1 MNWLNQGFLKFII
14 ILSLLPLLPV
24 FLLSLTPAGLLLVA
38 VIAYFTWPRFQRS
51 VNQFFGGL
59 GRGIRAIFVGI
70 FRLIGTLV
78 GGLFKVLG
86 FGLVGAGKSV
96 GWLWGARTPSSAQFM
111 GWFERWR
118 FLRSSHQGILI
129 DGRSSRLSEADSYES
144 LLVQGGMGRGKSS
157 GIVLPNLLSLP
168 NNKPSFVISDTSGEL
183 YQASSGYLASQGYVI
198 RVLNLMDP
206 AHSET
211 YNPLSRATAPQDL
224 AELAKTLVRSAGGR
238 AAGQGNHDPFWD
250 QSAEKLIRILAQC
263 LQNQLDPSFRNL
275 ANLRHL
281 VTSFDAHV
289 TPQGQLGKIDQF
301 VLQSTQQDQGTFQS
315 YRAFVQ
321 GNLKTLQSVLM
332 TADVALDAVATP
344 EMAALTATNSVDFDE
359 LRQRPTALYV
369 MVNQTQMD
377 LYKFLLN
384 LFYADLFRSLLR
396 NQNDPGNPVWLWLDE
411 FGHLAVP
418 RFETFATT
426 ARKYKV
432 AYALFLQ
439 SLGQLEGQYGPH
451 NARTIIEGLGTELY
465 LPGASLDT
473 ARNLEARLGRI
484 SGTPLMSANE
494 IIRMKDN
501 EALLL
506 NSNRLPVLLRT
517 KRYYQRAD
525 LRWRSRKTPA
535 PLPQSSG
542 RLPAMISL

>member
-1 MNWLNQGFLKFII
+1 MNWFNQGFLKFIT

-38 VIAYFTWPRFQRS
+38 VIAYFTWPRFKRG

-59 GRGIRAIFVGI
+59 GRGVRTIFVGI
-70 FRLIGTLV
+70 FKLIGTVL
-78 GGLFKVLG
+78 GGLFKALG
-86 FGLVGAGKSV
+86 FGVFGAGKTV
-96 GWLWGARTPSSAQFM
+96 GWLWGIRAPSSAQFM

-157 GIVLPNLLSLP
+157 GIVLPNLLSPP

-198 RVLNLMDP
+198 RALNLMDP

-211 YNPLSRATAPQDL
+211 YNPLARATAPQDL

-238 AAGQGNHDPFWD
+238 AAGQGNPDPFWD

-263 LQNQLDPSFRNL
+263 LQNQPDPSFRNL

-281 VTSFDAHV
+281 VTGFDAHV
-289 TPQGQLGKIDQF
+289 APQGQLGKIDQF
-301 VLQSTQQDQGTFQS
+301 VLQATQQDQGTFQS

-359 LRQRPTALYV
+359 LRQRPTALFV

-396 NQNDPGNPVWLWLDE
+396 NQNNPGNPVWLWLDE

-432 AYALFLQ
+432 MYALFLQ

-451 NARTIIEGLGTELY
+451 NARTIIEGLGTEL
-465 LPGASLDT
+465 
-473 ARNLEARLGRI
+473 
-484 SGTPLMSANE
+484 
-494 IIRMKDN
+494 
-501 EALLL
+501 
-506 NSNRLPVLLRT
+506 
-517 KRYYQRAD
+517 
-525 LRWRSRKTPA
+525 
-535 PLPQSSG
+535 
-542 RLPAMISL
+542 